1 MDVRHYAGLYVAY
14 FRVGLK
20 ILAQYRAD
28 FVLIAIGALI
38 RDGASLLFLSII
50 FGRIPALAG
59 WSLDEL
65 VLVYG
70 LLAVG
75 GYLGSIFLNSAHNLG
90 WYIGAGKFDILLIRP
105 APALFQLV
113 SEQPFNP
120 TFMGSF
126 FVGVALVALALA
138 RLGLA
143 FQWWWIL
150 YLPLVAIS
158 GALISFSINLI
169 VACLAFRFTN
179 VSSLMILLGYAPE
192 FARYP
197 LGIYAAPLAF
207 ILTWIMP
214 HAMSGL
220 YPAGFLL
227 GKTGYAPYG
236 LFALIMG
243 WLFLALAMG
252 VWRVTSRWYS
262 STGT

>member
-1 MDVRHYAGLYVAY
+1 VGVRHYAGLYAAY
-14 FRVGLK
+14 FRVCLK

-28 FVLIAIGALI
+28 FALIVIGALI
-38 RDGASLLFLSII
+38 RDGATLLFLTII

-70 LLAVG
+70 LLAAG
-75 GYLGSIFLNSAHNLG
+75 GNLGSIFLNSAHNLG
-90 WYIGAGKFDILLIRP
+90 WYIGVGKFDILLIRP
-105 APALFQLV
+105 APPLFQLI

-120 TFMGSF
+120 TFIGSF
-126 FVGVALVALALA
+126 FVAVALIVGSLA

-143 FQWWWIL
+143 FQWWWLI

-158 GALISFSINLI
+158 GALISFSINLL

-179 VSSLMILLGYAPE
+179 VSSLMIVLGYATE

-197 LGIYAAPLAF
+197 LGIYAAPFAF
-207 ILTWIMP
+207 ILTWIVP
-214 HAMSGL
+214 HAMVGL

-227 GKTGYAPYG
+227 GKEGYAPYG
-236 LFALIMG
+236 RLALIMG